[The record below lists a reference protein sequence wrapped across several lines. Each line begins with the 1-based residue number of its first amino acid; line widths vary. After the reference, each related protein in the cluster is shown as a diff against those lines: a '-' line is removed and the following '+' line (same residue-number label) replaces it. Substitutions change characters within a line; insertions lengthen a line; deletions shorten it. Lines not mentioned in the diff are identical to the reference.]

1 VAGLFHFRTRTPM
14 ARKTSTQAKTDK
26 TAKRPRKGR
35 RKSHASTPD
44 LASEQGGIR
53 SNAGQFQP
61 GRSGN
66 PGGRP
71 KELAE
76 VKEMARAHTAEA
88 IATLAKWLTSD
99 EPKAAIAAAT
109 ALLDRAWGKP
119 TQAISGED
127 GKPIDINLGVV
138 RAGIAGKLA
147 RIAGARAA

>member
-1 VAGLFHFRTRTPM
+1 M
-14 ARKTSTQAKTDK
+14 ARKTSPKAKTDT

-35 RKSHASTPD
+35 RKSHASAQD
-44 LASEQGGIR
+44 LASDQGRIR
-53 SNAGQFQP
+53 SNAGKFQP

-71 KELAE
+71 KEHAE
-76 VKEMARAHTAEA
+76 VKEMARAHTEQA
-88 IATLAKWLTSD
+88 IATLAKWMLSD

-127 GKPIDINLGVV
+127 GKPIDINLSVV

>member
-1 VAGLFHFRTRTPM
+1 M
-14 ARKTSTQAKTDK
+14 ARKTSPKAKTDT

-35 RKSHASTPD
+35 RKSHASAPVS
-44 LASEQGGIR
+44 ASEQGGIR

-71 KELAE
+71 KEHAE
-76 VKEMARAHTAEA
+76 VKEMARAHTEQA
-88 IATLAKWLTSD
+88 IAVLAKWMLSD

-119 TQAISGED
+119 TQAITGED